1 MDVMDTIYQLVQNG
15 FGLDDLNEIPLY
27 EMEML
32 VIVISA
38 DKEKRSKG

>member
-15 FGLDDLNEIPLY
+15 FGMTDLNEIPLY